1 MQTALCTNEG
11 LSMSLLLSR
20 MIGLGLIV
28 AALGACASAQ
38 DDATGEPAPFGDINA
53 DLSAE
58 DLERLVQETTAPTSP
73 VEMSL
78 AEARAQLPFVFG
90 LLAWAP
96 EGFVLQDAVEVVLP
110 SDSSTYAAVI
120 VTWLNA
126 EEDALTLRASPTTSS
141 QPQLAGSGN
150 TETVLVNGQP
160 ATLTRS
166 TRADH
171 ERLTLSWEREGVK
184 YTLSGER
191 GVVTVDELVGMAEA
205 VQP

>member
-1 MQTALCTNEG
+1 
-11 LSMSLLLSR
+11 MSLLLSR
-20 MIGLGLIV
+20 IIGLGLIV

-58 DLERLVQETTAPTSP
+58 DLERLVQETTEPTSP

-90 LLAWAP
+90 LPAWAP
-96 EGFVLQDAVEVVLP
+96 EGFVLQDAAEVVLP
-110 SDSSTYAAVI
+110 SESSTYAAVI

-126 EEDALTLRASPTTSS
+126 EEDALTLRASPTTSG
-141 QPQLAGSGN
+141 QPQLAGDGN

-160 ATLTRS
+160 ATLIRS
-166 TRADH
+166 SRVGG

-184 YTLSGER
+184 YTLSGEG
-191 GVVTVDELVGMAEA
+191 GVVTVDALVRMAEA
-205 VQP
+205 VHP